1 MITILII
8 VLIWNGLI
16 PVERTSTL
24 KPKHPHS
31 NLNKV
36 SEEKIMRLASL
47 FIAFLVTAS
56 SFSAA
61 AAEPKS
67 HSFDSLKSEIL
78 YGFPLFKRG
87 N

>member
-1 MITILII
+1 
-8 VLIWNGLI
+8 
-16 PVERTSTL
+16 
-24 KPKHPHS
+24 
-31 NLNKV
+31 
-36 SEEKIMRLASL
+36 MRLASL